1 MARFTFKLPDIGE
14 GIAEAE
20 IVAWHVA
27 VGDMVEEDAPLADMM
42 TDKATVEMSAPVAGR
57 VVEVAGVVGDQ
68 IAIGSVLAVFE
79 TEDEAE
85 ADAGDVAG
93 FADAVA
99 PPEAAAV
106 ADPVAA
112 IQPEPARP
120 VIAEPVV
127 AAEPTRSRVQASPA
141 VRARAS
147 DLGIDLADVKSAQ
160 GDRVRHAD
168 LDAHLRYA
176 SAASVAAVAPM
187 VTVEPGAVEEVRV
200 MGMRRRIAEN
210 MAESKRNI
218 PHFAYVEECD
228 VTELERLRT
237 VMNLDRGARAKLT
250 LLPFLIRAMT
260 RALPAFPMVN
270 ARYDD
275 AAGVVSR
282 HASVHL
288 GFATQTDQGLT
299 VPVIRDAQAR
309 DVWALATEIVRLADA
324 ARRGKATRDELS
336 GSTITLTSLGP
347 IGGIVSTPV
356 INRPEVAI
364 VGVNRIVER
373 PVVVDGQI
381 VIRKM
386 MNLSSSFDHRVVD
399 GWDAASFIQA
409 VRRLIETPALLFVD

>member
-57 VVEVAGVVGDQ
+57 LVEVAGVVGDQ

-85 ADAGDVAG
+85 ADAGGSAG
-93 FADAVA
+93 FAEAVA

-112 IQPEPARP
+112 IQPEPARAA
-120 VIAEPVV
+120 VVEPVV

-176 SAASVAAVAPM
+176 SAAPVVATPVP
-187 VTVEPGAVEEVRV
+187 VEPGAVEEVRV

-228 VTELERLRT
+228 VTELERLRA

-373 PVVVDGQI
+373 PVVIDGQI